1 MSPNGQ
7 GQCLDKWCGHTGSY
21 PSSGWGKVREMEII
35 TLRDRG
41 HVTSITHHKSPGVK
55 TSEHENISFMDCDT
69 SFLFCQ
75 HHKRQILSFMSSE
88 ESERY
93 WASLSF
99 PFIKHGLRT
108 NAGGLGLLSRG
119 GCIISAVVTSLDQ
132 LSISPLR
139 IWRDSEVIAS
149 GAIS

>member
-1 MSPNGQ
+1 MVKDNVWTSDAATLEAIHHPGE
-7 GQCLDKWCGHTGSY
+7 GKWERWRSLHCVTEATLQASHITNHPGS
-21 PSSGWGKVREMEII
+21 KHQN
-35 TLRDRG
+35 T
-41 HVTSITHHKSPGVK
+41 K
-55 TSEHENISFMDCDT
+55 TFLIWIVIHL
-69 SFLFCQ
+69 FLFCQ